1 MLAVHLKIPFQTYPS
16 IFFFNSNLQV
26 PYSIDLSFIM
36 KKKWKDMFEM
46 ELLNVQLTLNIN
58 CILLLGSV
66 KIVLI

>member
-1 MLAVHLKIPFQTYPS
+1 
-16 IFFFNSNLQV
+16 
-26 PYSIDLSFIM
+26 
-36 KKKWKDMFEM
+36 MFEM